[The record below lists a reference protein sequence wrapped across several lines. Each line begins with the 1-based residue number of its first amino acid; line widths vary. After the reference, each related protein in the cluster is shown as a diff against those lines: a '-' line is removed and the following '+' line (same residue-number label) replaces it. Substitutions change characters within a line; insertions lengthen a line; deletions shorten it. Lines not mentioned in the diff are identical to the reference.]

1 MFGGFL
7 GEKWGMRGFVG
18 MQGEGYKVGGSMN
31 ARGVFGEKVWS
42 CRLRGRVS
50 RGRRSYVV
58 GVRQGLCCSGCMFG
72 W

>member
-1 MFGGFL
+1 
-7 GEKWGMRGFVG
+7 
-18 MQGEGYKVGGSMN
+18 MQGEGYKAGGSMN
-31 ARGVFGEKVWS
+31 ARGVVGEEVWS

-58 GVRQGLCCSGCMFG
+58 GVRQGLCCSGCMPS